1 MAKIYKAS
9 KNKNYTQ
16 DLNKNDDFEE
26 TVINIFLFFFF
37 HFPRIYFKITFF
49 EIVWLLCFERES
61 SSIRRLYTASV
72 FIIIR
77 CCALLFLWHKMVLSF
92 INDERNGQKKNTQK
106 DEEKEWTVC
115 AFMHAKTGKNTKEQ
129 QKIEKPINIAGEDTN
144 FFFSSCSLSFHSYMH
159 SFASFFVYFCAPC
172 CRFNYLLVTVV
183 QRLNNTFCNSSQH
196 RLCVSTFYLQCF
208 FFFSTFLFR
217 LTNNR
222 EWL

>member
-92 INDERNGQKKNTQK
+92 INDERNGQKKKYTK
-106 DEEKEWTVC
+106 RWRKRMDC
-115 AFMHAKTGKNTKEQ
+115 LCLYACKNRKKHERTTKNRE
-129 QKIEKPINIAGEDTN
+129 TN
-144 FFFSSCSLSFHSYMH
+144 KYCWRGYQFFFSSCSLSLSIHICILSLLS
-159 SFASFFVYFCAPC
+159 SFIFVLHVAALIIFWSQL
-172 CRFNYLLVTVV
+172 FNGWTTPFVIQANIGCVFQL
-183 QRLNNTFCNSSQH
+183 FICN
-196 RLCVSTFYLQCF
+196 V
-208 FFFSTFLFR
+208 FFSFLHFYFD
-217 LTNNR
+217 
-222 EWL
+222 